1 MFEKLINMAPRKK
14 SIELT
19 SEEVIEVY
27 QWVKSFKLSREIRNI
42 SRDMTDG
49 VLVAEILK
57 QLYPKLVDLHN
68 YTRCMATRNK
78 LDNWRTLNRKVLHR
92 LDIFLDENM
101 IANLASGT
109 NMILEVLLFEL
120 MAKYSVEHLKH
131 YQSVERLDCG
141 NGKERPSNCEPGV
154 QNP

>member
-1 MFEKLINMAPRKK
+1 MPPRKK
-14 SIELT
+14 SIELS
-19 SEEVIEVY
+19 SEEIIDVY
-27 QWVKSFKLSREIRNI
+27 QWVKTFKLSKEIKNM

-78 LDNWRTLNRKVLHR
+78 LDNWQTLNRKVLHR
-92 LDIFLDENM
+92 LDIFLDEDM
-101 IANLASGT
+101 MANLASGT

-120 MAKYSVEHLKH
+120 MAKYSLDQYKC
-131 YQSVERLDCG
+131 YQGGERIDCG
-141 NGKERPSNCEPGV
+141 DSKE
-154 QNP
+154 